1 MKNLK
6 QFLSEASAKGAV
18 FTFGRFNP
26 PTTGHELLVNKLV
39 KSTRGNETAFLFTSH
54 SQDKKKNPLSYR
66 EKIRFLS
73 NFFGNKVSVPDSPA
87 RNVFDIAVYLYK
99 NGYTSV
105 RMVVGSDRVREFKI
119 LLNKY
124 NGVDARHGFYKFD
137 NIEVISAGERDP
149 DSDDVT
155 GMSASK
161 MRAFAME
168 GDFDSFE
175 KGVPSVGRKTQS
187 LRLYNA
193 IRKGMGISEETM
205 GQTIAKLMSKTF
217 SKKQYTALAKM
228 VRKEMD
234 KDKTRRHSAEY
245 YAHKILRQSGASDNM
260 DARALAHVARMAE
273 ELTEDELNEVAQDK
287 DVKDKK
293 GTQPKKYY
301 SGLDKKTK
309 EKRDAHFKKGAK
321 KDDDDSSAYEP
332 APGDKDA
339 KTKTSK
345 HTKKFR
351 DMYGEECWDGYKQV
365 GMKKKGGKMVP
376 DCVPEENE
384 IEPLN
389 EDPNKALKSK
399 AEKSGIS
406 LSILKQ
412 VYKRG
417 VAAWRTGHRPGTTP
431 EQWGLAR
438 VNSFITKG
446 KGTWGKADSD
456 LASKVKGK

>member
-1 MKNLK
+1 MKDLK
-6 QFLSEASAKGAV
+6 DFLIEASPKGAV

-26 PTTGHELLVNKLV
+26 PTTGHELLVKKLV
-39 KSTRGNETAFLFTSH
+39 GSTRGGYTPFLFTSH

-66 EKIRFLS
+66 DKISFLN
-73 NFFGNKVSVPDSPA
+73 NFFGNKVSVPNSPA

-105 RMVVGSDRVREFKI
+105 RMVVGSDRVREFKL

-168 GDFDSFE
+168 GDFESFE
-175 KGVPSVGRKTQS
+175 KGVPSTGRKTQAH
-187 LRLYNA
+187 RLYTA
-193 IRKGMGISEETM
+193 IRKGMGLSEETTM
-205 GQTIAKLMSKTF
+205 GVIKKIMAKTF
-217 SKKQYTALAKM
+217 SKKDYKKFAVL
-228 VRKEMD
+228 VRREMD
-234 KDKTRRHSAEY
+234 KDKKHRHSAEY
-245 YAHKILRQSGASDNM
+245 YAHKILRQAGEDDRM
-260 DARALAHVARMAE
+260 DARALAHIARMAE
-273 ELTEDELNEVAQDK
+273 ELTEEELNEVAQDP

-309 EKRDAHFKKGAK
+309 DRRDAHFKRGAAM
-321 KDDDDSSAYEP
+321 DDDNPDAYKP

-384 IEPLN
+384 IEPLT
-389 EDPNKALKSK
+389 EDPNKALKKK
-399 AEKSGIS
+399 AEKSGMP
-406 LSILKQ
+406 LGILKQ

-438 VNSFITKG
+438 VNSFVTKG
-446 KGTWGKADSD
+446 KGTWGKADAD
-456 LASKVKGK
+456 LARKVKG